1 MDFFLKE
8 IRSFLVNEIYAV
20 DPSAI
25 KDSRDFGFLLE
36 LFGFSRGRFIAEYPC
51 NWHSFLQREAR
62 EMPPLDQARM
72 CVLLQRF
79 KAHTLPSDVTYLTQ
93 DSWLCNALKQRAQF
107 TKIVTTP
114 NDEGLPSL
122 EDILC
127 QELADSQGGHISRDV
142 ITYEAI
148 IRPLFLTSTE
158 IHIQDKYFNF
168 RDKRK
173 LDVMHMLFKLCAIH
187 GRCTSLVFHL
197 GEEEREHENLSL
209 TRIDTGIESLKAQYP
224 ALTLS
229 ATCMW
234 DGGRTHGR
242 YIFSTKGGLHFDH
255 GFDTDDGKPNRLRL
269 KNHVHWMS
277 RKELL
282 PLLERYGI

>member
-1 MDFFLKE
+1 MDFPLKE

-25 KDSRDFGFLLE
+25 KDSRDFEFLLE

-51 NWHSFLQREAR
+51 NWDSFLQREAR

-72 CVLLQRF
+72 CRLLQRF

-93 DSWLCNALKQRAQF
+93 DSWLCNALEQRAQF
-107 TKIVTTP
+107 TEIVTTP

-122 EDILC
+122 EDIF

-142 ITYEAI
+142 ITYKTI

-158 IHIQDKYFNF
+158 IHIQDQYFNF

-173 LDVMHMLFKLCAIH
+173 LDVMHMLFELCAIH

-197 GEEEREHENLSL
+197 GEEERKHENLSL
-209 TRIDTGIESLKAQYP
+209 TRISTGIESLKAQYP

-229 ATCMW
+229 ATCTW
-234 DGGRTHGR
+234 DGGRIHGR
-242 YIFSTKGGLHFDH
+242 YIFSAKGGLHFDH
-255 GFDTDDGKPNRLRL
+255 GFDTDDGKPNRS

-277 RKELL
+277 VKELN
-282 PLLERYGI
+282 PLLKIYL